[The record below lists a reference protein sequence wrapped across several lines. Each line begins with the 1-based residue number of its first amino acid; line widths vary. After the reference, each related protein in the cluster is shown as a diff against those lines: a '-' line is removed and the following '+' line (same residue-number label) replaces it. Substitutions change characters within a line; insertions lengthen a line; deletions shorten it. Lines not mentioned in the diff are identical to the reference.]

1 MLVVRG
7 RGTHRASPRP
17 RLGTRGAGAPPAL
30 SPLVQGLA
38 AAALCAAA
46 IGCAPEL
53 DDRLSLVDRP
63 RVLAI
68 AATPAEQAPAKQ
80 VSFELLF
87 AAPGG
92 EPAPGFEWALCVER
106 KPLSESGSVDP
117 ECLQPEG
124 AALVQLGGGASV
136 AGTIPA
142 DACRVFG
149 PDPPEATAEEP
160 AGRAADPD
168 ASGGYYQPVRVRV
181 AGEGGG
187 EYVTGAVRI
196 ACGLPGATPQ
206 EAIEMTR
213 RYRPNARPAL
223 RSLSIVRGGV
233 EEEVGP
239 DEDGQGPAAAVKP
252 GETVTWR
259 AAWDACPTEPACGD
273 GVCGIDED
281 AAGCAQDC
289 AEPAGCAGAEQ
300 YVFFDPEAREVRE
313 RREAIRI
320 SWFATGGAFAF
331 DRTGRGEDEAD
342 QPSAENEW
350 TAPEE
355 EGTVTLW
362 AVIRDDRG
370 GTGWQRYR
378 VRVAP

>member
-1 MLVVRG
+1 MVTSRDLPPAIVRDA
-7 RGTHRASPRP
+7 TRP
-17 RLGTRGAGAPPAL
+17 RRDRPRVRRG
-30 SPLVQGLA
+30 LVLA
-38 AAALCAAA
+38 AATAIVCAAA

-53 DDRLSLVDRP
+53 DDRASLVDEP

-80 VSFELLF
+80 VTFELLY
-87 AAPGG
+87 AAPRG
-92 EPAPGFEWALCVER
+92 ESAPDFAWAFCVER

-117 ECLQPEG
+117 ECLHPD
-124 AALVQLGGGASV
+124 AVALVQLGGGPSV

-149 PDPPEATAEEP
+149 PDPPEAKAGEP

-168 ASGGYYQPVRVRV
+168 LSGGYYQPVRVRV
-181 AGEGGG
+181 AGEDGDD
-187 EYVTGAVRI
+187 YVTGAVRI
-196 ACGLPGATPQ
+196 TCGLPGATPEQ
-206 EAIEMTR
+206 AIEMTR
-213 RYRPNARPAL
+213 RYRPNERPAV
-223 RSLSIVRGGV
+223 RSLSLVRGGAA
-233 EEEVGP
+233 EEVPP
-239 DEDGQGPAAAVKP
+239 DKEGAEPAATVKP

-259 AAWDACPTEPACGD
+259 AAWDACPSAPACGD
-273 GVCGIDED
+273 GVCGVDED
-281 AAGCAQDC
+281 AAGCADDC
-289 AEPAGCAGAEQ
+289 AVPAGCAGAEQ

-320 SWFATGGAFAF
+320 SWFATAGSFAF
-331 DRTGRGEDEAD
+331 DRTGRSEDEAA
-342 QPSAENEW
+342 QSAADNEW
-350 TAPEE
+350 TAPSE

-378 VRVAP
+378 VRIAP